1 MSDIIRPA
9 SPIVQALESALTA
22 ARSGR
27 VTSLGIVMISPLGQY
42 SVQAAGSGE
51 QIYVGCDVL
60 KTQLAMQL
68 SNPNSL
74 RAVGNA

>member
-1 MSDIIRPA
+1 MSEIIRPT
-9 SPIVQALESALTA
+9 SPIVQALENALNA

-27 VTSLGIVMISPLGQY
+27 VASLGIVMVSPLGQY

-51 QIYVGCDVL
+51 QVYVGCDVL
-60 KTQLAMQL
+60 KTQIAMHL

-74 RAVGNA
+74 

>member
-1 MSDIIRPA
+1 
-9 SPIVQALESALTA
+9 
-22 ARSGR
+22 
-27 VTSLGIVMISPLGQY
+27 MISPLGQY

-68 SNPNSL
+68 SNPTSL